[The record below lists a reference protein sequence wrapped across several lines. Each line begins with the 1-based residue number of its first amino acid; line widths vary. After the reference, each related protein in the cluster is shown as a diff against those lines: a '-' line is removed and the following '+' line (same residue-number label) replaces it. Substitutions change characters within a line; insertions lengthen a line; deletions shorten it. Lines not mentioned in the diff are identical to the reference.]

1 MEKEYQRSC
10 SELNDCHYELNG
22 KNNEIQQL
30 NNEMKLIIFNT
41 KELQS
46 ANDRLKNLV
55 EQSDRKIK

>member
-10 SELNDCHYELNG
+10 SELNDCQYELNG

-46 ANDRLKNLV
+46 ANDRLKNIV
-55 EQSDRKIK
+55 EQSDRKMK